1 MANRNI
7 TVNTVAPGYIST
19 DTVEVLSQE
28 LKDRILTRIPMGSFG
43 EVDDVAHLVAFLA
56 SEKAKYITG
65 QIISADGGM
74 AV

>member
-1 MANRNI
+1 M
-7 TVNTVAPGYIST
+7 
-19 DTVEVLSQE
+19 DVLPQE
-28 LKDRILTRIPMGSFG
+28 LKDRILTRIPLGHFG

-74 AV
+74 AI